1 MDNPN
6 KRTRNATS
14 PLTPGA
20 AVDRILARR
29 ATQAARLEAVISGF
43 DAAEREAAIRRATDS
58 LAARFNAKRNGV
70 LNQLSPVERDA
81 VTAASAAIKAALS

>member
-1 MDNPN
+1 MTERK
-6 KRTRNATS
+6 KRPMT
-14 PLTPGA
+14 
-20 AVDRILARR
+20 IER
-29 ATQAARLEAVISGF
+29 AMEKLRKLDETEAVQ
-43 DAAEREAAIRRATDS
+43 REAAIRRATDS